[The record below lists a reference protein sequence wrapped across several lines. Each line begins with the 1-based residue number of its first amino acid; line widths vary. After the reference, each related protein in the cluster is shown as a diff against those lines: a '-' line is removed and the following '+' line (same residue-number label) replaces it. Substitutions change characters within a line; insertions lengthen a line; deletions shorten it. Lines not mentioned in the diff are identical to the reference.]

1 MTTRENDNQ
10 MFKTRDWQRPW
21 IPSIDDLWDAYE
33 KVKTNYTNGIFKG
46 TTATIIDALSFV
58 STWQVWRVPFI
69 NKWLLCMVSIVL
81 LGTRKLEDVYIR
93 GCQKLPPW
101 LRGKLEHLKISVHL
115 HKAEDV
121 LEDILEK
128 LENLPST
135 TNVEVDNIRSWIP
148 AIPTST
154 DLKSA
159 SGRIKSNFTQGS
171 VFNGIK
177 LTCNDTVS
185 ILAAW
190 NFWSSSIGQYL
201 LGFSL
206 TLVEEGVLAIL
217 KFYQWISIYLSLVVY
232 LTRLADFIHN
242 FRQQVVPAKLDN
254 GHAALLVQE
263 DESEENEHNDST
275 ATPHHLQ

>member
-1 MTTRENDNQ
+1 M
-10 MFKTRDWQRPW
+10 
-21 IPSIDDLWDAYE
+21 
-33 KVKTNYTNGIFKG
+33 
-46 TTATIIDALSFV
+46 
-58 STWQVWRVPFI
+58 
-69 NKWLLCMVSIVL
+69 
-81 LGTRKLEDVYIR
+81 GTRKLEDVYIR

-206 TLVEEGVLAIL
+206 TLGKLIRNKIWVSILKGFFITVEEGVLAIL